1 MGTDEQLHDA
11 SHGLHDAKKAS
22 QEHQASIRAQ
32 AERFGQ
38 SQRDI
43 DRRVMVLT
51 QSETSDDAVAK
62 FETSM
67 SKLRRLDIADGYV
80 RQLQEVDQLR

>member
-1 MGTDEQLHDA
+1 MR
-11 SHGLHDAKKAS
+11 S
-22 QEHQASIRAQ
+22 Q
-32 AERFGQ
+32 AERFGE

-43 DRRVMVLT
+43 DRRVMILT

-62 FETSM
+62 FEASM

-80 RQLQEVDQLR
+80 RQLQDVDKLR